1 MKVILTADVKGQGK
15 KGDLKEVSEGY
26 ARNYLIPRGLAMK
39 ATADNLNALAL
50 KEKAKAAQAAK
61 EKAQAQEHAK
71 QLESCVVKVKARGG
85 ENGKLFGSVTNK
97 EVADALKEQFG
108 IELEKNRIILEEN
121 IKSFGSYE
129 LRCKLGYEVNGT
141 IHLLVVEG

>member
-15 KGDLKEVSEGY
+15 KGELKEVSEGY

-50 KEKAKAAQAAK
+50 KEKAKAAQTAK
-61 EKAQAQEHAK
+61 EKAQAQEYAK

-85 ENGKLFGSVTNK
+85 ENGKLFGSVTSK
-97 EVADALKEQFG
+97 EVADALKEQYG
-108 IELEKNRIILEEN
+108 IELEKNRILLEEN

-129 LRCKLGYEVNGT
+129 LRCKLGYEVSGT

>member
-15 KGDLKEVSEGY
+15 KGELKEVSEGY

-61 EKAQAQEHAK
+61 EKAQAQEYAK

-97 EVADALKEQFG
+97 EVADALKEQYG
-108 IELEKNRIILEEN
+108 IELEKNRILLEEN
-121 IKSFGSYE
+121 IKNFGSYE
-129 LRCKLGYEVNGT
+129 LRCKLGYEVSGT
-141 IHLLVVEG
+141 IHLLVLEG